1 MSEVDRLLGPLAW
14 GETCGQAR
22 LKASAEDFSVT
33 EVLDITFSGTGEHLW
48 LLIEKR
54 EQNTEAVARLL
65 AKASGISL
73 RDVGYAGLKDRQA
86 VTRQW
91 FSLYLPRRDDPDLS
105 ALWQS
110 DLRLIEQQRH
120 QRKLQRGAH
129 QANRFAIRLTEL
141 QAERAQLDNRL
152 HQLAQFGVP
161 NYFGPQRFGYGGQNL
176 SEARDWA
183 GRGALPPARGKR
195 SRLLSSARSY
205 LFNQLLAARVAEGSW
220 QQILPDDCVAFTDS
234 RSHFAASRLAADD
247 PRVAAL
253 DIHPTGPLWG
263 EGEPPVTGSVLA
275 LEQAIA
281 ATEPVLTAWLAAA
294 GLKQERR
301 ILRLPIGELTWH
313 YPTADCLQLEFTL
326 PTGCFAT
333 VVVRELVSLISSPAG
348 ELDSEH

>member
-1 MSEVDRLLGPLAW
+1 MLGPRAW
-14 GETCGQAR
+14 GGPCGQAR
-22 LKASAEDFSVT
+22 LKASADDFCVT
-33 EVLDITFSGTGEHLW
+33 EVLNLELSGSGEHVW
-48 LLIEKR
+48 LLLEKR

-65 AKASGISL
+65 ARAAGIRL

-91 FSLYLPRRDDPDLS
+91 FSLHLPGREDPDLS
-105 ALWQS
+105 SLWS
-110 DLRLIEQQRH
+110 ADLRLIEQQRH

-129 QANRFAIRLTEL
+129 QANRFAIRLTDL
-141 QAERAQLDNRL
+141 QAERLQLDQRL
-152 HQLAQFGVP
+152 QTLSRCGVP
-161 NYFGPQRFGYGGQNL
+161 NYFGPQRFGHAGQNL
-176 SEARDWA
+176 FEARDWA
-183 GRGALPPARGKR
+183 ARGALPPARGKR

-205 LFNQLLAARVAEGSW
+205 LFNRVLAARVADGSW
-220 QQILPDDCVAFTDS
+220 QQILDDDCVAFSDS

-247 PRVAAL
+247 PRVKAL
-253 DIHPTGPLWG
+253 DVHPTGPLWG
-263 EGEPPVTGSVLA
+263 QGEPPVDGPILA
-275 LEQAIA
+275 LEQGIA
-281 ATEPVLTAWLAAA
+281 AAEPVVCTWLAAA

-301 ILRLPIGELTWH
+301 ILRLPIGALTWH